1 MALEKIV
8 ITDTGGWALWKIEED
23 EDTLQRIVGSA
34 DQPPSSIH
42 NSKKRMEWFAGR
54 VVVKTIMERLGVQ
67 FKGIVKDE
75 FGKPF
80 PKAYDYQLSLSHSYP
95 YVAALIDR
103 EISVGIDL
111 EQPKEK
117 LLRVAPRVFHKNELA
132 DAGNDIVKC
141 CIYWCAKEALIK
153 IHGKKD
159 LTLAEHLIIGRFTR
173 ETEGDILG
181 RIIVKDIETI
191 IPLHYIVY
199 PNFVVV
205 LNKRNAS

>member
-23 EDTLQRIVGSA
+23 EETLQRMVGTV
-34 DQPPSSIH
+34 DELPPSIH
-42 NSKKRMEWFAGR
+42 NPKKRMEWFGGR
-54 VVVKTIMERLGVQ
+54 VVVKTIMERLGLS

-80 PKAYDYQLSLSHSYP
+80 PKAHDFQLSLSHSYP
-95 YVAALIDR
+95 YVGALIDR

-111 EQPKEK
+111 EQPQEK
-117 LLRVAPRVFHKNELA
+117 LLRVAPRVFRKDELA
-132 DAGNDIVKC
+132 DAGIDIVKC

-153 IHGKKD
+153 IYGKKD
-159 LTLAEHLIIGRFTR
+159 LTLAENLIISPFTR
-173 ETEGDILG
+173 QNEGHILG

-191 IPLHYIVY
+191 IPLYYIVY

>member
-8 ITDTGGWALWKIEED
+8 ITNTGGWALWKIEED
-23 EDTLQRIVGSA
+23 EEALQRIVGSV
-34 DQPPSSIH
+34 DELPPSIH
-42 NSKKRMEWFAGR
+42 NSKKRMEWLAGR
-54 VVVKTIMERLGVQ
+54 VVVKTIMERLGLP

-95 YVAALIDR
+95 YVGALIDR

-111 EQPKEK
+111 EQPQEK
-117 LLRVAPRVFHKNELA
+117 LLRVAPRVFHKDELT
-132 DAGNDIVKC
+132 DAGSDLVKC

-153 IHGKKD
+153 IYGKKD
-159 LTLAEHLIIGRFTR
+159 LTLAENLLISAFRR
-173 ETEGDILG
+173 ENEGPILG
-181 RIIVKDIETI
+181 RIIVKDIETV
-191 IPLHYIVY
+191 IPLYYIVY

>member
-8 ITDTGGWALWKIEED
+8 ITDTGGWALWKVEED
-23 EDTLQRIVGSA
+23 EDTLLRMVESV
-34 DQPPSSIH
+34 DELPSSIH
-42 NSKKRMEWFAGR
+42 NIKKRMEWLAGR
-54 VVVKTIMERLGVQ
+54 VVVKTIMERLGLH

-95 YVAALIDR
+95 YVGALIDR

-111 EQPKEK
+111 EQPQEK
-117 LLRVAPRVFHKNELA
+117 LLRVAPRVFHPNELA
-132 DAGNDIVKC
+132 DAGNDVVKC

-153 IHGKKD
+153 VYGKKD
-159 LTLAEHLIIGRFTR
+159 LTLAENLFINPFTR

-191 IPLHYIVY
+191 IPLYYIVY

>member
-23 EDTLQRIVGSA
+23 EDTLLRIVGSA

-42 NSKKRMEWFAGR
+42 HSKKRMEWFAGR
-54 VVVKTIMERLGVQ
+54 VVVKTIMERLGLP

-95 YVAALIDR
+95 YVGALLDR

-117 LLRVAPRVFHKNELA
+117 LLRVAPRVFHASELA
-132 DAGNDIVKC
+132 DAGSDIVKY

-159 LTLAEHLIIGRFTR
+159 LTLAEHLIISPFTR
-173 ETEGDILG
+173 KTEGDILG
-181 RIIVKDIETI
+181 RIIVKNIETI